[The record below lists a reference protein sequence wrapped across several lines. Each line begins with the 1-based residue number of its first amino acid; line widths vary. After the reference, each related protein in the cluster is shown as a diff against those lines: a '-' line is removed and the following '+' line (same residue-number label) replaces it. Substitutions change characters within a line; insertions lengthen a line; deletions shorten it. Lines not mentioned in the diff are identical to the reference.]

1 MYIEHGTGAFDTSA
15 CTHVGAA
22 FRPIADSELDAGAIT
37 VKNRLSVIVMVISA
51 NGGHIGRAEEP
62 GPCTRC
68 MTTVYGPVDALALIM
83 HRSLGHSLRAH
94 L

>member
-37 VKNRLSVIVMVISA
+37 VKSA
-51 NGGHIGRAEEP
+51 LGYCDGDLRKRGGTLVAP
-62 GPCTRC
+62 KNP
-68 MTTVYGPVDALALIM
+68 DLA
-83 HRSLGHSLRAH
+83 HAA
-94 L
+94 